1 MCVEEVTGQL
11 AGHGSTDHTGPRTQT
26 QVVRTGGKCREDWR
40 QVSLL
45 MSHLSQFFFF
55 TVIIIIYF
63 ETGARSVAQAGLEF
77 TM

>member
-1 MCVEEVTGQL
+1 MCMEEVIGQL
-11 AGHGSTDHTGPRTQT
+11 AGHGSTYHTGP
-26 QVVRTGGKCREDWR
+26 GDSNPGCEDWG

-45 MSHLSQFFFF
+45 MSHLTSRFFFF